1 MKAVITVVGNDRE
14 GILAM
19 IATECA
25 KAHLNVLDVSQT
37 IVDKMFTMTMITDC
51 DHLEGSLDA
60 FAEHMD
66 EVGKEN
72 SLIVRVMNQDI
83 FKAMHSI

>member
-1 MKAVITVVGNDRE
+1 MKAVITVVGKDRE
-14 GILAM
+14 GILAL

-25 KAHLNVLDVSQT
+25 NAHINILDVSQT
-37 IVDKMFTMTMITDC
+37 IVDGIFTMTMITYC
-51 DHLEGSLDA
+51 DASTMSLDD
-60 FAEHMD
+60 FASHM
-66 EVGKEN
+66 ETVGKEN

>member
-14 GILAM
+14 GILAL

-25 KAHLNVLDVSQT
+25 NAHINILDVSQT
-37 IVDKMFTMTMITDC
+37 IVDGIFTMTMITNC
-51 DHLEGSLDA
+51 DSLNESLDS
-60 FAEHMD
+60 FTERMD
-66 EVGKEN
+66 RVGKEN
-72 SLIVRVMNQDI
+72 SLIVRVMNHDI

>member
-1 MKAVITVVGNDRE
+1 MKAVITVVGKDRE
-14 GILAM
+14 GILAL

-25 KAHLNVLDVSQT
+25 NAHINILDVSQT
-37 IVDKMFTMTMITDC
+37 IVDGIFTMTMITSFDA
-51 DHLEGSLDA
+51 SIMTLDD
-60 FAEHMD
+60 FASHM
-66 EVGKEN
+66 EKVGEEN